1 MATLN
6 VNIIKESEK
15 AINAEVFFYIDGQ
28 TYTWKMWFP
37 KSRVKVEGDKME
49 VEDWLVNKFEQ
60 ELQNSS
66 NTRVSTAARIGS
78 ISYEF

>member
-6 VNIIKESEK
+6 VNIVKETEK
-15 AINAEVFFYIDGQ
+15 AVNAEVFFYIDGQ

-37 KSRVKVEGDKME
+37 KSRIKVENNKME
-49 VEDWLVNKFEQ
+49 VEDWLVKKFEQ
-60 ELQNSS
+60 ELENSS
-66 NTRVSTAARIGS
+66 NNRVSAAARIHS